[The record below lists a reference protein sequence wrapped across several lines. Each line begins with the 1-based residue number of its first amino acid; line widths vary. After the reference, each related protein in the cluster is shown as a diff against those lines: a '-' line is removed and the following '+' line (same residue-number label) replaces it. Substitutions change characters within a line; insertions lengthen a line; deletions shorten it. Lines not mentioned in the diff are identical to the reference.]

1 MERVKRDEWS
11 LLKSAGFS
19 LLKEKAEIKEEVG
32 KEAASAEGKREGVAV
47 ESE

>member
-11 LLKSAGFS
+11 RRKSAGFS

-32 KEAASAEGKREGVAV
+32 KEAASAEGKREGAAV